1 MEPRTNRSHGNA
13 HDVRNLLILKSMNLV
28 QHQDCPVFR
37 AQLSQGV
44 EQNRPSL
51 RVLGEGVAG
60 GSPFSLLSGGTDL
73 LPLPDAIFHR
83 IQGLSGGDSRQPP
96 REGAI
101 IFQRA
106 KGEKSPDERFL
117 GDIRRFLGVP
127 HDGQGGAENHIL
139 VSAHERGKCLP
150 VPGFGQSNELH
161 VVVQGALLPCPLYK
175 KTVRTG
181 QKFIV
186 DEDFLQQFFRT
197 DTKAYF
203 MLYHIWHPAMPGGI

>member
-1 MEPRTNRSHGNA
+1 
-13 HDVRNLLILKSMNLV
+13 MNLV

-51 RVLGEGVAG
+51 RVLGEGVAS
-60 GSPFSLLSGGTDL
+60 GSPFPLLGGGTDL
-73 LPLPDAIFHR
+73 LPFSDAIFHR
-83 IQGLSGGDSRQPP
+83 IQGLPGGDSGQPP

-101 IFQRA
+101 IFEGA
-106 KGEKSPDERFL
+106 KRDKSPDEGFL

-127 HDGQGGAENHIL
+127 HDGQGGAESHIL
-139 VSAHERGKCLP
+139 VSAHERGECLP

-175 KTVRTG
+175 KTVWTV

-186 DEDFLQQFFRT
+186 DEDFLPQFFRT
-197 DTKAYF
+197 DTKSSF
-203 MLYHIWHPAMPGGI
+203 MLYHIWHTAMPGGI